1 MQKGLAPSAKP
12 TSLARLSLALLM
24 LAAPPGVEGSRTRR
38 RHPVSAHADHSKPAS
53 LASAGLS
60 REDSSIPGVS
70 IWTSKTAAAERVG
83 FAGDVLGR
91 RKGGAGR
98 GGHVGRSG
106 TSGPAYSSASSQ
118 GGGWTGDDCQ
128 VICGSKYITF
138 GWGGRRGGHR
148 QRALKDRKHYM
159 VPEVRHAQYTNNQ

>member
-1 MQKGLAPSAKP
+1 MQMGLAPSAKA
-12 TSLARLSLALLM
+12 TSLTLLSLALLL
-24 LAAPPGVEGSRTRR
+24 LAAPPGVEGSRARR
-38 RHPVSAHADHSKPAS
+38 RHPVSAHADHNNPTS

-98 GGHVGRSG
+98 GGHVGRVEA
-106 TSGPAYSSASSQ
+106 SGPASSREAGK
-118 GGGWTGDDCQ
+118 GGEWTGDGCQ
-128 VICGSKYITF
+128 VICSSK
-138 GWGGRRGGHR
+138 
-148 QRALKDRKHYM
+148 
-159 VPEVRHAQYTNNQ
+159 